1 MIGKSPHMRVWQLL
15 ATAAA
20 AAGAVA
26 ALAAE
31 PLPAVSGF
39 VATLADEVRDLP
51 KRRIAW
57 RTYWTL
63 CWDAYPEASGYELQ
77 AVTSEGGSLRPKAV
91 DGRCHRLEVA
101 ADENRKAEGL
111 RTRDLQ
117 LALQSGQLAYRVRA
131 LLADGRTSTW
141 SPLFPAGKPVGSA
154 DAPARRAGAN

>member
-1 MIGKSPHMRVWQLL
+1 MGQPLHGRVRQLL

-20 AAGAVA
+20 ASAAAVFA
-26 ALAAE
+26 AD
-31 PLPAVSGF
+31 PLPAMGGF

-51 KRRIAW
+51 KHRIAW

-63 CWDAYPEASGYELQ
+63 CWDAYPEARGYELQ

-91 DGRCHRLEVA
+91 DGRCHRIEVA
-101 ADENRKAEGL
+101 ANENRKSEGL

-131 LLADGRTSTW
+131 LLADGRTSNW
-141 SPLFPAGKPVGSA
+141 SPLFGAGKPVGGGA
-154 DAPARRAGAN
+154 APAPRPGAK